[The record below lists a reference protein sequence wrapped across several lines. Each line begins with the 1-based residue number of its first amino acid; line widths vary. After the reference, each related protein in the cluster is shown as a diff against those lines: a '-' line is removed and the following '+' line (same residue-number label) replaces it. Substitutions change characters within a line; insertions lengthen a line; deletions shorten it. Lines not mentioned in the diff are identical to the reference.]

1 MGWHAVPMTGDGRP
15 SEPVPPPDAR
25 PPGEHPA
32 GVTRRAVLW
41 SAAEARGVPLRAI
54 LATIAAVIMFFLAG
68 KIVYRL
74 RDIILLIVVAGF
86 IALLLNPLV
95 VALERWV
102 GRRGIAVTI
111 VPVL

>member
-1 MGWHAVPMTGDGRP
+1 MGWHGVHMTDDGRP

-25 PPGEHPA
+25 PPDEHPA
-32 GVTRRAVLW
+32 GGTRRAVLW

-54 LATIAAVIMFFLAG
+54 LATIAAVIMFYLAG

-74 RDIILLIVVAGF
+74 RYIILPTVGAGC

-95 VALERWV
+95 VGCGRWAC
-102 GRRGIAVTI
+102 RRGPAGPLVT
-111 VPVL
+111 